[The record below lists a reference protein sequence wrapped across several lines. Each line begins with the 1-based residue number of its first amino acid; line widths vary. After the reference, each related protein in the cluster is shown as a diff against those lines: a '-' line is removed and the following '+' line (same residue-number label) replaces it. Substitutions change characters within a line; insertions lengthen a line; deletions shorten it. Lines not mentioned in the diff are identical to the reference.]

1 MGKAEWLETASRG
14 LVAGRERAVPVSRS
28 GMSPNS
34 AGVSAGIDDPHRR
47 VTADATDVDTPYV
60 DVGPVDAPA
69 VVFPHGHPTWSY
81 LWRNVIAPLAREFRC
96 LAPDLPGMGRSA
108 PSPDGRYQLLDHVC
122 HLDACFTVVL
132 PEGPLSS
139 RTTGTWR

>member
-1 MGKAEWLETASRG
+1 
-14 LVAGRERAVPVSRS
+14 
-28 GMSPNS
+28 MSPNS

-81 LWRNVIAPLAREFRC
+81 LWRNVIAPLAWEFRC
-96 LAPDLPGMGRSA
+96 LAPDLPGMGRSGPRPTA
-108 PSPDGRYQLLDHVC
+108 ATGSSITSVTWTPVSLWSCPRGRS
-122 HLDACFTVVL
+122 
-132 PEGPLSS
+132 LSS

>member
-1 MGKAEWLETASRG
+1 MPGPGGR
-14 LVAGRERAVPVSRS
+14 AGTGRPCVEERHVPEFGRCQRRHRRS
-28 GMSPNS
+28 AS
-34 AGVSAGIDDPHRR
+34 AGDGGRHGRR
-47 VTADATDVDTPYV
+47 HALRRRRARRRACGGV
-60 DVGPVDAPA
+60 
-69 VVFPHGHPTWSY
+69 PHGHPTWSY